1 MILSSM
7 KTENW
12 FYKNIMANL
21 ICHKCS
27 VKIFIVN
34 PYNSRTQYQL
44 VHYSYAHRQS
54 HSYGVV

>member
-1 MILSSM
+1 M